1 MFGFDA
7 ISANNG
13 WSMALVGI
21 LIVFSGLVI
30 LSFAISQ
37 IHKLVNLLERREAAP
52 EPSSNGNGSAK
63 EVFPD
68 RCPSDI
74 HEVARYFQPLIN
86 QLPSPFALADLYDAA
101 AKKEFPH
108 PHLTIRCLREAG
120 ILIPLGEG
128 QFTWNG

>member
-1 MFGFDA
+1 VFGFDA
-7 ISANNG
+7 ISASNG

-37 IHKLVNLLERREAAP
+37 IHKLLNILEKRESAP
-52 EPSSNGNGSAK
+52 EPIPVETGSSQEG
-63 EVFPD
+63 FPD

-74 HEVARYFQPLIN
+74 REVARYFQPLID

-101 AKKEFPH
+101 TKKKFPH

-120 ILIPLGEG
+120 ILVPLGEG